1 MQVTLTFR
9 VVYMVLI
16 TIMIS
21 VTLQIMTSTNFR
33 FILQNG
39 MGNQYSQRGKMVI
52 PSAGLWAAVWVHMT
66 VLGLL
71 IQKMMITI

>member
-9 VVYMVLI
+9 VMYMVLI
-16 TIMIS
+16 TIMTS

-33 FILQNG
+33 SILQNG

-52 PSAGLWAAVWVHMT
+52 PSVGSWAAVWAHTT

-71 IQKMMITI
+71 IQKMMIII

>member
-1 MQVTLTFR
+1 MQATLTFR
-9 VVYMVLI
+9 VMCMVLI

-33 FILQNG
+33 SILQNIT
-39 MGNQYSQRGKMVI
+39 GNQYSRRGKMVI
-52 PSAGLWAAVWVHMT
+52 PSAGLWTAVWALTT

-71 IQKMMITI
+71 IQKMMMFI